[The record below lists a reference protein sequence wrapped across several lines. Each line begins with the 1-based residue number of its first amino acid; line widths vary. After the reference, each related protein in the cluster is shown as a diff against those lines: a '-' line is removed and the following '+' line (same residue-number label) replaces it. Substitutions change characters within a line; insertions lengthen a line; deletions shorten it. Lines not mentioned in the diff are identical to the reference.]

1 MWANYG
7 ISISKLNWPHLIP
20 DLVFLS
26 HKPHIR
32 VVLIKKKIVQKFE
45 QVFKKSI
52 FMLFFLPFG
61 LPVHVWYILKGKN
74 GKPFLSLKEFHIWVH
89 RIRNLFYR
97 TFFKKGAC
105 GGSFCTRMQNINK
118 SIECYD
124 HMLPK
129 NCFVSFFW
137 FCV

>member
-1 MWANYG
+1 M
-7 ISISKLNWPHLIP
+7 
-20 DLVFLS
+20 
-26 HKPHIR
+26 
-32 VVLIKKKIVQKFE
+32 
-45 QVFKKSI
+45 
-52 FMLFFLPFG
+52 
-61 LPVHVWYILKGKN
+61 
-74 GKPFLSLKEFHIWVH
+74 KEFHIWVH

-129 NCFVSFFW
+129 NCFCFFLLILCLNLENARWTLFVNHGKHPPFIITTVILMTKYLFQCSFF
-137 FCV
+137 FAHLSLSHGKLSFFHFLLQNFFFSFNKTLQETYFGKRDPS